1 MNQVKKF
8 GMDSGRIQVI
18 HPSGRKSF
26 VAIHSQH
33 VTRPAGVFSFIWL
46 RVQSPQTDPSIPSC
60 APCNTRSSRKHTAS
74 AAPANRRAT
83 LRNIHP

>member
-26 VAIHSQH
+26 VVIHSQH
-33 VTRPAGVFSFIWL
+33 VTRPAGVFPFIWL
-46 RVQSPQTDPSIPSC
+46 RVQSPDQSVIPNR

-74 AAPANRRAT
+74 AAPANRRAI